1 MNKHTTVLVVF
12 SFLTSP
18 LLLGMQTFNHATDN
32 SLSIPAQVTYVVSD
46 FNEMPA
52 RAITHDIILIK
63 TVRNQESQV
72 QNNSIVAQ
80 VQHKGDS
87 YDTLFDI
94 KLLKKNPPNQPLDI
108 SNRIPFEK
116 KLMQISNDTPEE
128 YIAIT
133 LPYEAGKYE
142 IAYKITHTYG
152 EFPTTGRN
160 SQNVIVQEIEVLEPT
175 KKNLHE
181 IHKNGDNGGY

>member
-1 MNKHTTVLVVF
+1 MKKYILLLLVPALLIGSLTRGMQNNNHTT
-12 SFLTSP
+12 
-18 LLLGMQTFNHATDN
+18 LLPSAAA
-32 SLSIPAQVTYVVSD
+32 AQVTYVVTD

-63 TVRNQESQV
+63 VVRNQESQV
-72 QNNSIVAQ
+72 QNNSVVAQ
-80 VQHKGDS
+80 VQHTGDS

-94 KLLKKNPPNQPLDI
+94 KLLKKNPPFQPLDI

-116 KLMQISNDTPEE
+116 KMMQISNDIPEE

-133 LPYEAGKYE
+133 LPHEPGKYE
-142 IAYKITHTYG
+142 IAYTITHTYG

-160 SQNVIVQEIEVLEPT
+160 SKNVIVQEIEVLEPT
-175 KKNLHE
+175 KHNVHE
-181 IHKNGDNGGY
+181 VHKNGDNGGY